1 MTRDVP
7 PTILG
12 SVRQRSFQ
20 NADDVDQLFRA
31 QQKIEQRL
39 DKVERYALF
48 QAVTLAVLAAQA
60 LGVPTQNLLTYLL
73 TIL

>member
-1 MTRDVP
+1 
-7 PTILG
+7 LG

-20 NADDVDQLFRA
+20 NAEDLDQLARA
-31 QQKIEQRL
+31 QEKIEERL

-60 LGVPTQNLLTYLL
+60 LGVPTQDVLSIFLS
-73 TIL
+73 IF